1 VIAANSA
8 ADGLFDALAAAEG
21 KNHPIAAN
29 MIKTRH
35 SQFIHVTFRDRTLI
49 DL

>member
-8 ADGLFDALAAAEG
+8 ADGLFDAELAAEG
-21 KNHPIAAN
+21 KNHPTAAK

-35 SQFIHVTFRDRTLI
+35 WQFIHVTFRDGTLI